1 MANLT
6 HLSFAAAICAVL
18 GSPVLVAQRARPPQ
32 PQRPP
37 DKYNAALPRLPPM
50 TGLNVANWRAHAADI
65 PHGEDPAL
73 DDSQWT
79 AITLAGGGRGNG
91 GGGGAAAPGSGHAW
105 YRTVIEIPATVGGKD
120 IRGARVRLMVR
131 LS

>member
-6 HLSFAAAICAVL
+6 KPLPFAAAICALL

-37 DKYNAALPRLPPM
+37 EKYQAALTRLAAM
-50 TGLNVANWRAHAADI
+50 TGMNVTNWRAHAADI

-79 AITLAGGGRGNG
+79 AITLAGGRREG
-91 GGGGAAAPGSGHAW
+91 GGGGTGDRGGRGGGGS
-105 YRTVIEIPATVGGKD
+105 
-120 IRGARVRLMVR
+120 
-131 LS
+131 

>member
-6 HLSFAAAICAVL
+6 KPLSLAAAVCALL
-18 GSPVLVAQRARPPQ
+18 GSPALVAQRARPPQ

-37 DKYNAALPRLPPM
+37 ERYQAALARLAAM
-50 TGLNVANWRAHAADI
+50 TGMPVTNWRAHAADI

-79 AITLAGGGRGNG
+79 AITLAGGRGNG
-91 GGGGAAAPGSGHAW
+91 GGGAQPGNGHAW
-105 YRTVIEIPATVGGKD
+105 YRTVIEIPAD
-120 IRGARVRLMVR
+120 ILRFAEEVR
-131 LS
+131 

>member
-1 MANLT
+1 MANPFKPLPIG
-6 HLSFAAAICAVL
+6 AAICALV
-18 GSPVLVAQRARPPQ
+18 GIPVLIAQPRTRPPQ

-37 DKYNAALPRLPPM
+37 EKYQAALTRLAAM
-50 TGLNVANWRAHAADI
+50 GSINVTAWRTHAADI

-91 GGGGAAAPGSGHAW
+91 GGGGRPGQ
-105 YRTVIEIPATVGGKD
+105 RT
-120 IRGARVRLMVR
+120 RLVPR
-131 LS
+131 NN